1 VRGAPVVGTPAP
13 AAEPPGLR
21 AQASATILFTHPD
34 GDVDLHMDQH
44 TDRLHDGAPPRGVPR
59 DVRGLAAAGPSA
71 TETWLRIVQVHDRIT
86 HRVDSALHRQHGLS
100 LTGFEVLRRVAEA
113 PEEWASMGDLAE
125 AVGLSRPGITSTVN
139 RLVDDGLVTR
149 ERLGEDRRLL
159 HARLTDA
166 GRERVRAATAT
177 HDDLV
182 AHLLTMLGDDASV
195 VTDAL
200 ARVSAATRRPR
211 A

>member
-1 VRGAPVVGTPAP
+1 VD
-13 AAEPPGLR
+13 
-21 AQASATILFTHPD
+21 HPK
-34 GDVDLHMDQH
+34 DQH
-44 TDRLHDGAPPRGVPR
+44 PNRVHDGAPPRGVPR

-71 TETWLRIVQVHDRIT
+71 PETWLRIVQVHDRIT
-86 HRVDSALHRQHGLS
+86 RRVDSALHRQHGLS
-100 LTGFEVLRRVAEA
+100 LTGFEVLRRIAES
-113 PEEWASMGDLAE
+113 PEERASMGDLAE

-149 ERLGEDRRLL
+149 GRHGEDRRLL

-166 GRERVRAATAT
+166 GRERVRAASTT

-182 AHLLTMLGDDASV
+182 AHLLAMLGDDAAV

-200 ARVSAATRRPR
+200 ARVSAAARR
-211 A
+211 AH